1 MFLDLNVTPTRTRE
15 LVATQVRELT
25 QADLALTKLDLG
37 TKAPPRKKLS
47 ERHHALARILASG
60 SSPAAAAVLTGY
72 QLATVST
79 LQVDPSFKEL
89 MSFYRSNVDAQY
101 VALHDIMAG
110 LSKDA
115 ALVLRER
122 LEEDPDQVS
131 TQHIVEIL
139 KTTADRT
146 GHGPK
151 STQDVNVNVS
161 LANRLEEARRRVAAR
176 VIDALPSDMVDI
188 TPTEVEK

>member
-15 LVATQVRELT
+15 LVATQVRDLT
-25 QADLALTKLDLG
+25 SEDLALTRLDLG

-60 SSPAAAAVLTGY
+60 SSPAAAAALTGY
-72 QLATVST
+72 QLPTVSI
-79 LQVDPSFKEL
+79 LLADPSFKEL
-89 MSFYRSNVDAQY
+89 MAFYRQNVDAQF
-101 VALHDIMAG
+101 VQLHDIMAG

-161 LANRLEEARRRVAAR
+161 LATRLEEARKRVAAR
-176 VIDALPSDMVDI
+176 MIDALPADMVDI